1 MTEHSL
7 HDEEEFVEDVV
18 EATGV
23 GAYVGGIVVALFF
36 IVAIVV
42 VVRSGLIGHV
52 GDEDRLRDTVE
63 GAGVWAPVLF
73 VGLMVLLV
81 PLNVPGVLFVIPSTA
96 MFGTLGGIVL
106 SLVGGFLASA
116 IGVVAARRFGRAM
129 FESRLPPRIRKLE
142 QRISQRGFLGVALAR
157 CFTYLTQPV
166 DWLCGL
172 TSIPLPTVLAATFVG
187 LIPPTV
193 VIALS
198 GGGILDLVL

>member
-1 MTEHSL
+1 MTEHSV

-23 GAYVGGIVVALFF
+23 RAYLGGIVVALLT
-36 IVAIVV
+36 ITVIVV

-63 GAGVWAPVLF
+63 GAGVWTPLLF
-73 VGLMVLLV
+73 VGLMVVLV

-96 MFGTLGGIVL
+96 MFGTAGGISL

-116 IGVVAARRFGRAM
+116 VGVVAARRFGRKA
-129 FESRLPPRIRKLE
+129 FESRLPPRLRKLE
-142 QRISQRGFLGVALAR
+142 QQISQRGFVGVALAR

-172 TSIPLPTVLAATFVG
+172 SSIPMRTVLAATFVG

>member
-1 MTEHSL
+1 MTDHSL
-7 HDEEEFVEDVV
+7 RDEEEFVEEVV

-23 GAYVGGIVVALFF
+23 RAYLGGALIAVVVVA
-36 IVAIVV
+36 VVVV

-52 GDEDRLRDTVE
+52 GDAERLQDTVE
-63 GAGVWAPVLF
+63 GAGVWAPLLF

-81 PLNVPGVLFVIPSTA
+81 PLNVPGVLFVIPSTT
-96 MFGTLGGIVL
+96 MFGTVGGIVL

-116 IGVVAARRFGRAM
+116 VGVVAARRFGRSA
-129 FESRLPPRIRKLE
+129 FESRLPPRLRAVE
-142 QRISQRGFLGVALAR
+142 RHISQRGFVGVALAR
-157 CFTYLTQPV
+157 CVTYLTQPV

-172 TSIPLPTVLAATFVG
+172 SSIPMRTVLAATFVG

-198 GGGILDLVL
+198 GGGILDLLL